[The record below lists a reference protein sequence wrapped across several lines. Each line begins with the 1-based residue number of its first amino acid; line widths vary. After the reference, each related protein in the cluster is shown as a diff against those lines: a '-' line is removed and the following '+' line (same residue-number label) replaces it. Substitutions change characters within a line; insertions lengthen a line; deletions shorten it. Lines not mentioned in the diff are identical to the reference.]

1 MVEQDNGVVDAQDR
15 IERKK
20 KGGGEVEHLLL
31 LVQIPEYE
39 NSTCTWPNAR
49 PPKHSKQWRGHK
61 ARCKKHYTAGNMES
75 SLVWVRYDPI
85 FNICGEVLVV
95 DCKNAVLDLTKL
107 LLDVCGEFDGGFP
120 HER

>member
-1 MVEQDNGVVDAQDR
+1 M
-15 IERKK
+15 
-20 KGGGEVEHLLL
+20 EHILLL

-39 NSTCTWPNAR
+39 NSTCAWPNAR
-49 PPKHSKQWRGHK
+49 PPKHSKQWRGYK

-85 FNICGEVLVV
+85 FNISGEVPVV

-107 LLDVCGEFDGGFP
+107 LLRVRGEFIIIDCKNAILDLTKLLSDVCGEFDGGFP

>member
-1 MVEQDNGVVDAQDR
+1 
-15 IERKK
+15 
-20 KGGGEVEHLLL
+20 
-31 LVQIPEYE
+31 
-39 NSTCTWPNAR
+39 
-49 PPKHSKQWRGHK
+49 
-61 ARCKKHYTAGNMES
+61 MES

-107 LLDVCGEFDGGFP
+107 LLRVRGEFIIVDCKNAILDLTKLLSDVCGEFDGGFP